1 MNEQYNIH
9 EVLRRATILCATRDG
24 ANKKGPFTEIEDSF
38 DGGVL
43 YGIREVLAVL
53 LDCYPEDI
61 TFHFKGEKLS
71 LRVKGIE
78 VDHFI

>member
-24 ANKKGPFTEIEDSF
+24 ANNF
-38 DGGVL
+38 DRGVL

-61 TFHFKGEKLS
+61 TFHFKSEKLS